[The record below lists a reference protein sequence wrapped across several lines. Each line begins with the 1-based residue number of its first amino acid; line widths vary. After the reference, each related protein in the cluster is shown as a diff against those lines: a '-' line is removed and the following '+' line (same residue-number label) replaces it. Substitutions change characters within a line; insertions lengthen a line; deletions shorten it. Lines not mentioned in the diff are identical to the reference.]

1 MAETL
6 GATVFVKNVHRA
18 LFVAVEDGVDGVFA
32 GNVFDLAAAQVVGCG
47 EGGALVRRERW
58 NHRVPD
64 LLAHG
69 GVGLLEADLVEESL
83 FCIQR

>member
-1 MAETL
+1 
-6 GATVFVKNVHRA
+6 
-18 LFVAVEDGVDGVFA
+18 
-32 GNVFDLAAAQVVGCG
+32 
-47 EGGALVRRERW
+47 
-58 NHRVPD
+58 VPD